1 MKQRR
6 LYHEWLKTL
15 TLSNIN
21 RKGIARIQRSGT
33 SKKAISLSARSN
45 FKVSFYEVVSKNEA
59 EKNLL
64 R

>member
-21 RKGIARIQRSGT
+21 RKGIVRIQRSGT
-33 SKKAISLSARSN
+33 SKKAVSLSARSKSA
-45 FKVSFYEVVSKNEA
+45 FTK
-59 EKNLL
+59 
-64 R
+64 